1 MGGAHGVASSSAGVE
16 GLTADTHTDS
26 QLETRFARAV
36 LGGTALG
43 VCSEEGWG
51 SADAIAVAVS
61 CERCLCEKNC
71 CCRLSVA
78 YMQPPSKQHRPL
90 DLNILALIASPVI
103 YTYPFFTSRWRQ
115 NPLSSQ

>member
-16 GLTADTHTDS
+16 DLTADTHTDS
-26 QLETRFARAV
+26 QLETRFVRAV

-43 VCSEEGWG
+43 GCSEEGWG

-78 YMQPPSKQHRPL
+78 
-90 DLNILALIASPVI
+90 
-103 YTYPFFTSRWRQ
+103 
-115 NPLSSQ
+115 